1 MAEYKSRYAGLGFYV
16 NGELKT
22 FNGGRYVTED
32 KDEIAVLD
40 ALTDAERVDKA
51 PEPKKQLKQAEEK
64 APTKPARKTS
74 AK

>member
-32 KDEIAVLD
+32 KDEISVLD
-40 ALTDAERVDKA
+40 SLIDVERVDK
-51 PEPKKQLKQAEEK
+51 PMEEKPKQA
-64 APTKPARKTS
+64 TKPARKTS